1 MWRLL
6 SVHALALVMA
16 LSACEGGQRLA
27 GVSDSTFVRTMA
39 ELRVVHTKVW
49 PDSAA
54 KAAALDS
61 ILQSRGLTPE
71 QLEQASRE
79 LAEDPERAVEIWR
92 AIDRHIR
99 GDTLG
104 PAEGQPPS
112 AGRES

>member
-6 SVHALALVMA
+6 SVHALALVVT

-39 ELRVVHTKVW
+39 ELRAVHGKAW

-54 KAAALDS
+54 KASALDS

-71 QLEQASRE
+71 QLERAARS
-79 LAEDPERAVEIWR
+79 LAGDPERAVEIWR
-92 AIDRHIR
+92 EIDRHVR
-99 GDTLG
+99 GDTLAPASGEPRPESG
-104 PAEGQPPS
+104 PS
-112 AGRES
+112 